1 MQRVEV
7 ASNNK
12 LKTNKAN
19 SEQSNSEQSNS
30 EQSKLKPATLVSKKE
45 KLDERIIKKY
55 PNRRLYDT
63 QISRYITLHDVKQL
77 VMEHK
82 EFQVID
88 AKTNEDLTR
97 CTLMQLIAEEE
108 TNGTPILTSEILKE
122 FVRFYGDSMQTM
134 MSRFLEHSVK
144 LFMEKRAGL
153 KSPLN
158 SMLGTNKS
166 SLMQNIAKQNMRAFE
181 QQSFRNQATEGQT
194 SEKEMVD
201 FGTVEVER

>member
-12 LKTNKAN
+12 PEINQAN
-19 SEQSNSEQSNS
+19 SDQSNLNPVTSI
-30 EQSKLKPATLVSKKE
+30 SKK
-45 KLDERIIKKY
+45 KNSDERVIKKY

-166 SLMQNIAKQNMRAFE
+166 SLMQNIAKQNM
-181 QQSFRNQATEGQT
+181 QSFEDET
-194 SEKEMVD
+194 VD
-201 FGTVEVER
+201 FGSVEVEQ

>member
-7 ASNNK
+7 DVDKTDLNQSSPCKNN
-12 LKTNKAN
+12 
-19 SEQSNSEQSNS
+19 
-30 EQSKLKPATLVSKKE
+30 ATLNKNPSLQKSSSQ
-45 KLDERIIKKY
+45 RTIKKY

-63 QISRYITLHDVKQL
+63 HISSYITLVDIKQL

-108 TNGTPILTSEILKE
+108 TNGTPILTPEILKE
-122 FVRFYGDSMQTM
+122 FIRFYGDSMQVM

-144 LFMEKRAGL
+144 LFLEKRASL

-166 SLMQNIAKQNMRAFE
+166 SLMQNIAKQNITSFE
-181 QQSFRNQATEGQT
+181 NQSSMKKPLTNE
-194 SEKEMVD
+194 SVD
-201 FGTVEVER
+201 FGTIEIEQ